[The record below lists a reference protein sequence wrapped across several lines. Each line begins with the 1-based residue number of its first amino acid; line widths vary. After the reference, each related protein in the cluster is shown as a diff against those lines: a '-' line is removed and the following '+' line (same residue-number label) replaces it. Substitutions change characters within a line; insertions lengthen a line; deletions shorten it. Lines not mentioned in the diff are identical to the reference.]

1 MKENAQIQDFLG
13 VLYNCTYMPM
23 HHYLDQDLIS
33 IFPSWALPIDDLL
46 VYNYAAISQGITYDY
61 IVTDENLLIGIV
73 RNEDTNQDIIIGP
86 VTTTRLSADDIHR
99 IIVDYTLDEQD
110 FETME
115 TYFHR
120 TPVFSLNQFLS
131 IMSFINHKLNG
142 EYIDVLSLQMQRS
155 TQAES
160 SVAQNHSS
168 SLMERKETESYH
180 NTYYFEQEYY
190 GYIERG
196 DVSGLEK
203 FLTNVPQLSE
213 GNVANDF
220 IRQTKNIF
228 ITSMTLTTRHA
239 IAGGLDIETAYELS
253 DSYIQ
258 EMEKMSD
265 TASIYALNASAV
277 FDFTRRVSD
286 AKIPQG
292 MSLEIFKCI
301 QFISNHINTNLS
313 VEMIA
318 SELNMDRSTL
328 SKKFKRE
335 LGFNISTY
343 IMRRKLEEAKSLLS
357 YTDKTI
363 SEISEYLCFSTQS
376 YFQNVFKN
384 KYGMTPKGFRKNC
397 IISK

>member
-33 IFPSWALPIDDLL
+33 IFPSWALHIDELL
-46 VYNYAAISQGITYDY
+46 VYTYAAISQGITYDY

-168 SLMERKETESYH
+168 SLMERKETERYH

-203 FLTNVPQLSE
+203 ILKNVPQLSE

-384 KYGMTPKGFRKNC
+384 KYGMTPKEFRKNY